1 MTLTDCHPDTMEA
14 LLQFCYTG
22 ECRRPKRDMLG
33 LLVMADRLDM
43 PCLTAI
49 CEKVRPPRHGCCCL
63 KSRGQAHRLRVLEP
77 AAPQLPGQEFIRAGC
92 SAAEA
97 RPLERTSMLL
107 CEAKRLPEGCCDAGG
122 ARQHQ

>member
-1 MTLTDCHPDTMEA
+1 MTLTDCHPDIMEA

-49 CEKVRPPRHGCCCL
+49 CEKVRPLALAAAAASGPCNRFPGSVRFSGRHAASKLICA
-63 KSRGQAHRLRVLEP
+63 AH
-77 AAPQLPGQEFIRAGC
+77 A
-92 SAAEA
+92 AAEA
-97 RPLERTSMLL
+97 SPL
-107 CEAKRLPEGCCDAGG
+107 D
-122 ARQHQ
+122 

>member
-1 MTLTDCHPDTMEA
+1 MPLTDCHPDTIEA

-49 CEKVRPPRHGCCCL
+49 CEKVRPLALAAAASERGNGLSGPTYF
-63 KSRGQAHRLRVLEP
+63 SRRL
-77 AAPQLPGQEFIRAGC
+77 AASEVA
-92 SAAEA
+92 S
-97 RPLERTSMLL
+97 
-107 CEAKRLPEGCCDAGG
+107 
-122 ARQHQ
+122 

>member
-1 MTLTDCHPDTMEA
+1 MPCRLLAHVRHVDFCNGLSGGIWAAGMREMQEREVTLTDCHPDIMEA

-49 CEKVRPPRHGCCCL
+49 CEKVRPLSWAAR
-63 KSRGQAHRLRVLEP
+63 RLRAIAQNPRLH
-77 AAPQLPGQEFIRAGC
+77 ALQL
-92 SAAEA
+92 
-97 RPLERTSMLL
+97 
-107 CEAKRLPEGCCDAGG
+107 LPCIF
-122 ARQHQ
+122 

>member
-1 MTLTDCHPDTMEA
+1 MREMQEREVTLTDCHPDTMEA

-49 CEKVRPPRHGCCCL
+49 CEKVRPPCL
-63 KSRGQAHRLRVLEP
+63 CRRLRSMGQFPELHVLQ
-77 AAPQLPGQEFIRAGC
+77 QLPGSLQGR
-92 SAAEA
+92 S
-97 RPLERTSMLL
+97 
-107 CEAKRLPEGCCDAGG
+107 
-122 ARQHQ
+122 